1 MKYEKPQVKQI
12 KADVSVKD
20 MAADKGSCHGGH
32 CVMCIQALG

>member
-1 MKYEKPQVKQI
+1 MKYKKPQVLQI

-20 MAADKGSCHGGH
+20 MATDKGSCHGGH